1 MWTEVQ
7 LTVKSLESMGPTTQN
22 AAPMEPGSE
31 EISEFRART
40 LRVGT
45 DLVQVSRI
53 AESIERFGDKFI
65 RRLFTEDEIAY
76 ANSSAP
82 LQAERFAARF
92 AAKEATIKALS
103 LSDVGLDWK
112 HIEVQRAPNGACS
125 LKLHGTARAAA
136 IQAGIREVSV
146 SLSHDGDYATAVVV
160 CLSAP

>member
-1 MWTEVQ
+1 
-7 LTVKSLESMGPTTQN
+7 MGPTTQN

-31 EISEFRART
+31 ETSEFRART

-53 AESIERFGDKFI
+53 AESIERFGDKFL

-76 ANSSAP
+76 ASSSAP

-103 LSDVGLDWK
+103 LSDVGVNWK
-112 HIEVQRAPNGACS
+112 HIEVRRAENGACN
-125 LKLHGTARAAA
+125 LKLTGAARAAA
-136 IQAGIREVSV
+136 IDAGIRETSL

-160 CLSAP
+160 CLAAPFPN